1 MSARQPL
8 AILLMGPT
16 ASGKSELALRLA
28 QELPCEIVSVDS
40 AMVYRGLDIGTAK
53 PDPETLRRV
62 PHRLIDIRDP
72 AQPYSVAQFRD
83 DALFWMERISAAGRV
98 PLLVGGTMLYFNALQ
113 RGISELPPAD
123 PRVRAQLEA
132 QAARSGWAALHA
144 HLAEV
149 DPVSAA
155 RIHPNDPQRI
165 QRALEVYR
173 LTGRSMSEHHLT
185 QRTEPPPYRLLK
197 VGVMPSSREELHRRI
212 ERRFQVMLELG
223 LLEEVRGLRR
233 RGDLGTE
240 LPAMRAVG
248 YRQVWSYLEGE
259 CSHADMVHNALAA
272 TRRFARRQ
280 LTWLRA
286 EPGIS
291 WFEGDAAS
299 LYPRLLRFLAKS
311 GVGSG

>member
-1 MSARQPL
+1 MSDRLPT

-28 QELPCEIVSVDS
+28 RDLPCEIVSVDS

-72 AQPYSVAQFRD
+72 SQPYSVAQFRE
-83 DALFWMERISAAGRV
+83 DALSWMEKIDSAGRV

-113 RGISELPPAD
+113 YGISRLPAAD
-123 PRVRAQLEA
+123 PELRAQLDA
-132 QAARSGWAALHA
+132 QAARYGWHSMHA
-144 HLAEV
+144 RLAEV

-173 LTGRSMSEHHLT
+173 LTGRSLSEHHRA
-185 QRTEPPPYRLLK
+185 QRREPPPCRLLK
-197 VGVMPSSREELHRRI
+197 IGVMPAGRSELHQRI
-212 ERRFQVMLELG
+212 ERRLHVMLEQG
-223 LLEEVRGLRR
+223 FVDEVRGLRQ
-233 RGDLGTE
+233 RGDLGPE

-248 YRQVWSYLEGE
+248 YRQVWSYLDGE
-259 CSHADMVHNALAA
+259 CSHAEMVQGALVA

-286 EPGIS
+286 EPGVR
-291 WFEGDAAS
+291 WFESGHAA
-299 LYPRLLRFLAKS
+299 LYSRLRRFLADN
-311 GVGSG
+311 GVRAE

>member
-1 MSARQPL
+1 MSDRPPV

-16 ASGKSELALRLA
+16 ASGKSELALRMA
-28 QELPCEIVSVDS
+28 QELPCEIISVDS

-83 DALFWMERISAAGRV
+83 DALSWMAKISSAGRI

-113 RGISELPPAD
+113 HGISELPPAD
-123 PRVRAQLEA
+123 PRVRAQLDA
-132 QAARSGWAALHA
+132 QAAQTGWAALHA

-173 LTGRSMSEHHLT
+173 LTGRSMSEHYRAQQT
-185 QRTEPPPYRLLK
+185 DPPSCRLLK
-197 VGVMPSSREELHRRI
+197 IGVMPAGREELHRRI
-212 ERRFQVMLELG
+212 ERRFYSMLEQG
-223 LLEEVRGLRR
+223 FVDEVKRLQQ
-233 RGDLGTE
+233 RGDLGAE

-248 YRQVWSYLEGE
+248 YRQAWCYLRGE
-259 CSHADMVHNALAA
+259 CSHAEMVHDALVA

-286 EPGIS
+286 EPAIR
-291 WFEGDAAS
+291 WFESGDAA
-299 LYPRLLRFLAKS
+299 LYPGLLRFLADN
-311 GVGSG
+311 GICAE